1 MYISLVH
8 FVCIAV
14 QTCRQNQFRCNNGRC
29 ISKTWVCDVDD
40 DCSDNSDELNC
51 GKLNAFCQLS
61 ESEHIVVYSIC
72 MT

>member
-1 MYISLVH
+1 M
-8 FVCIAV
+8 FGPFFCIAV

-51 GKLNAFCQLS
+51 GKLNKC
-61 ESEHIVVYSIC
+61 HRV
-72 MT
+72 